1 MVPVRKPELGEVL
14 VATPEFVPCSV
25 SDSGD
30 ISNIIEFDPR
40 CVCSTITVD
49 TVANNQPDMASQKC
63 AELEHGYGE
72 NSGVQQ
78 AIVVPGSISDIGDE
92 DMSEV
97 LEFDGSCIRKN
108 IHNTCTA
115 EQGSVEDSEDKS
127 GSASPVIP
135 ESECV
140 TMTVDMDHSVNDNH
154 DMEPCTTAVADVSLS
169 HLMHNIRQ

>member
-30 ISNIIEFDPR
+30 ISNIVEFDPR

-97 LEFDGSCIRKN
+97 LEFDGSCICKN